1 MTATDSYAGL
11 SVQGEG
17 RLCRPEPVD
26 QIKMRP
32 AVAFLSL
39 TCLLA
44 TCVEING
51 GAVEISWVIRS
62 ESGSA
67 ITDCGCA
74 DPAIAKVRL
83 VLVGNGVP
91 GTPFHGSTPCAGQA
105 QCDFPCSRQTGS
117 TAFNIQETRGDER
130 YEVSV
135 VAIGTDG
142 SELPQELVKTP
153 ALILREVVRGQPTE
167 VESMQLVADCAAECL
182 MNSSGVCARP

>member
-1 MTATDSYAGL
+1 PN
-11 SVQGEG
+11 Q
-17 RLCRPEPVD
+17 
-26 QIKMRP
+26 MRP
-32 AVAFLSL
+32 AVPFLLL
-39 TCLLA
+39 TCLLT

-62 ESGSA
+62 QTGSA

-83 VLVGNGVP
+83 VLVGKGEP
-91 GTPFHGSTPCAGQA
+91 GSPIDGATPCAGQA
-105 QCDFPCSRQTGS
+105 QCDFACSRQTGS
-117 TAFNIQETRGDER
+117 TAFNIQATHGGER

-142 SELPQELVKTP
+142 GELPQTVVMTP
-153 ALILREVVRGQPTE
+153 ASILREVVRGQPTE
-167 VESMQLVADCAAECL
+167 VESMQLVAKCSAACL

>member
-1 MTATDSYAGL
+1 
-11 SVQGEG
+11 
-17 RLCRPEPVD
+17 
-26 QIKMRP
+26 MRP
-32 AVAFLSL
+32 AVAFLFL

-44 TCVEING
+44 TCVEIDG

-74 DPAIAKVRL
+74 SPSIAKVRL
-83 VLVGNGVP
+83 VLVGNG
-91 GTPFHGSTPCAGQA
+91 GAIQGATPCAGQA

-117 TAFNIQETRGDER
+117 TAFNIQETHGDER

-135 VAIGTDG
+135 VAIGADG
-142 SELPQELVKTP
+142 SVLTQVKAP